1 MYAQLIFALG
11 YCFHLFGR
19 RRADLRVCAA
29 ADVFGCAEGALRC
42 GIRCFAR
49 GKRVKA
55 CNFIEKYRANRRAC
69 LTFHGNLCTI
79 IKMEIFCPHE
89 PCGRL

>member
-29 ADVFGCAEGALRC
+29 AADVFGCAEGLCGAASAALR
-42 GIRCFAR
+42 GES
-49 GKRVKA
+49 G
-55 CNFIEKYRANRRAC
+55 
-69 LTFHGNLCTI
+69 
-79 IKMEIFCPHE
+79 
-89 PCGRL
+89 